1 MHTKRPSL
9 LSKKKRYL
17 QVALNSTLHEAVAII
32 RTLPPSNRIIIE
44 AGTPLIKQ
52 YGMQAI
58 RTLRSEWSMRL
69 FTGSAAGA
77 STDSLG
83 NSFGLVGMIAS
94 EIAKNARAK
103 NMRNT
108 LPDEGPSVPYIAADM
123 KTMDRGRAEVAM
135 AAEAGASAVIGL
147 GSAPTETINAFID
160 ACEEFSVDSM
170 LDMMNVE
177 FPLAVLRALKR
188 PPTVVVLHRGVDEE
202 RDNRQKML
210 PLHEIRRVKGGYDL
224 MIAVAGGDTPREVQS
239 AAFNDADIVVIW
251 KSVFKSNEQT
261 SELVDSFLK
270 TIQ

>member
-1 MHTKRPSL
+1 MHTKRPAL

-17 QVALNSTLHEAVAII
+17 QVAMNSTLYEATAII
-32 RTLPPSNRIIIE
+32 RTLPPSDRIIIE

-69 FTGSAAGA
+69 ETESVASMGA
-77 STDSLG
+77 NDLG

-94 EIAKNARAK
+94 EVVKNARAK
-103 NMRNT
+103 NMRNA
-108 LPDEGPSVPYIAADM
+108 LPDKKSSVPYIAADM

-135 AAEAGASAVIGL
+135 AAEAGASAVIAL
-147 GSAPTETINAFID
+147 GSAPIETQNAFID
-160 ACEEFSVDSM
+160 ACEEFGVDSM
-170 LDMMNVE
+170 IDMMNVE
-177 FPLAVLRALKR
+177 FPLAVLRALKC

-210 PLHEIRRVKGGYDL
+210 PLHEIRRLKGGYDL

-251 KSVFKSNEQT
+251 KSVFESNEQT
-261 SELVDSFLK
+261 SELVESFLK